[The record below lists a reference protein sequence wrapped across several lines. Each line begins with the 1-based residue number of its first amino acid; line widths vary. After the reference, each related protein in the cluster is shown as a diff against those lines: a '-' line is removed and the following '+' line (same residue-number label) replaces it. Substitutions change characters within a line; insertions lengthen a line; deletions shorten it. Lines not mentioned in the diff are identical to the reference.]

1 LGDLLGYL
9 NIRYRRVVENAMT
22 MRNFS
27 FMLAGALIGT
37 AFAMFM
43 QHRPVPATCD
53 EVAQKIDVYRLCM
66 QSASRTRCSMQVE
79 DFADFHELKRTLA
92 LCSRR
97 DELKRQLQ

>member
-1 LGDLLGYL
+1 
-9 NIRYRRVVENAMT
+9 MT

-53 EVAQKIDVYRLCM
+53 AVAQKIDVYRACM
-66 QSASRTRCSMQVE
+66 QSAGRTGCSMEVE
-79 DFADFHELKRTLA
+79 DFTDFHQLKRTFE
-92 LCSRR
+92 LCKER
-97 DELKRQLQ
+97 DELIRQLEQ